1 MIASESVVLAVLV
14 MLGVVM
20 LYRGMLRERWLR
32 EQQERFLTGATHH
45 LKTPLATVR
54 LGIESLL
61 MGSMPQEKQ
70 QQYLEAMVREVD
82 HLEKDLT
89 NLLRAGGLED
99 WRQGTELWQ
108 GDLAED
114 LKDALHSMR
123 DRCDAAGV
131 TVCTDAVS
139 PALVERNREAVH
151 LMLHN
156 LIDNA
161 VKYSKRGGEIV
172 ASLTRN
178 DTMAVLT
185 ITDDGAGIAAEDL
198 PHVFDR
204 FYRGRD
210 SGHRGGTGIGL
221 FLVRELVTAHGGS
234 VHVHSNG
241 PGQGTSFELRFPL
254 AEGGAQ
260 GQ

>member
-1 MIASESVVLAVLV
+1 
-14 MLGVVM
+14 
-20 LYRGMLRERWLR
+20 
-32 EQQERFLTGATHH
+32 
-45 LKTPLATVR
+45 
-54 LGIESLL
+54 
-61 MGSMPQEKQ
+61 
-70 QQYLEAMVREVD
+70 MVREVD

-99 WRQGTELWQ
+99 WRKGTELWQ

-114 LKDALHSMR
+114 LRDALRSMR
-123 DRCDAAGV
+123 DRCDAVGV

-139 PALVERNREAVH
+139 PALVERNRETVH
-151 LMLHN
+151 LILHN
-156 LIDNA
+156 LLDNA
-161 VKYSKRGGEIV
+161 VKYSRKGDEIV

-178 DTMAVLT
+178 GTMALLT
-185 ITDDGAGIAAEDL
+185 ITDNGAGIAAEDL

-221 FLVRELVTAHGGS
+221 YLVRELVEAHGGT
-234 VHVHSNG
+234 VHVHSKG